1 MWTSGLQMSAQCL
14 SVPGP
19 GLIITDAGADSGARQ
34 VPAVPQPSEST
45 GNKMG
50 WTFSGLLKFG
60 PSINKGLEQQLVIH
74 SHKCLIH
81 TVSGTEGLSFAFIY
95 LFHIFQAGL

>member
-1 MWTSGLQMSAQCL
+1 MWTSGLQMS
-14 SVPGP
+14 VPGP
-19 GLIITDAGADSGARQ
+19 EWIVTDAGADSGARP
-34 VPAVPQPSEST
+34 VPAVPQPSGST

-60 PSINKGLEQQLVIH
+60 PSSNKGLEQQLVIH